1 MALDEHAKLIS
12 PWYGPVTIFKD
23 IGQNKYIIIDDNTN
37 PEEMEVD
44 AGKVLSPVAIQPEIR
59 EEADIPRI
67 IPISSQIAN
76 PDDVQLEAMD
86 VEIPSEKHKRTH
98 KGQIQCIQGRVP
110 VFSIQSAA
118 QKPDWEW

>member
-37 PEEMEVD
+37 PEEMEID
-44 AGKVLSPVAIQPEIR
+44 GNIIASPAIGASNEANDGNIPTLQVINPRVAQ
-59 EEADIPRI
+59 
-67 IPISSQIAN
+67 S
-76 PDDVQLEAMD
+76 EAMD
-86 VEIPSEKHKRTH
+86 VEIPSKKHKRTH
-98 KGQIQCIQGRVP
+98 QGQVQYIQNTMPILSMQ
-110 VFSIQSAA
+110 AD

>member
-37 PEEMEVD
+37 PVIVPSVEDKGE
-44 AGKVLSPVAIQPEIR
+44 
-59 EEADIPRI
+59 DIPTMEPVI
-67 IPISSQIAN
+67 KPTA
-76 PDDVQLEAMD
+76 VQTGSMD
-86 VEIPSEKHKRTH
+86 VEIPSETHKRTH
-98 KGQIQCIQGRVP
+98 QGQVQCIQNTMPILSR
-110 VFSIQSAA
+110 QAN

>member
-44 AGKVLSPVAIQPEIR
+44 GGKVLSPVAIQPEIR

-86 VEIPSEKHKRTH
+86 VEIPSKKHKRTH
-98 KGQIQCIQGRVP
+98 QGQVQYIQNTMPILSMQ
-110 VFSIQSAA
+110 AD